1 MSAGDA
7 ATASLRA
14 NWPNGA
20 HLLVYFLEAMLAADQ
35 IQSVEDMGRE
45 AIDIFAEKIN
55 QCIRDVRRQWINPEG
70 AEIVAKKHGLPVE
83 EVRERHKA
91 AKKYM
96 TPVMEQA
103 KNLAAN
109 LVKRLRNDRLRGE
122 TLAYLRLWYD
132 SVRQD
137 NLSKREAAISLQG
150 YLAGGG
156 DFLKTASDGVSRG
169 ILEAMERGLYET
181 RQGDDWPSAGNI
193 SKYKDK
199 DGKESLETWRHYLAP
214 AKVASRADS
223 LLPMPDIEA
232 RAIEAIERYR
242 KSLGDLDSDLMAFA
256 MAEYAKKARRP
267 GDEVVIVLDEL
278 MEALGYPKQ
287 TGGAGGRAYRA
298 TDKRFVRKRF
308 ERLSDGYLAISR
320 AMNKGKGRA
329 LDIQSQV
336 MVITNRIGQADLD
349 GRVTEWERCTI
360 VMGKAWT
367 VRLFEDKGRQLAL
380 LQAKALQYHPERQKL
395 EKRLLKRLSWYWRL
409 NRNHAQAVR
418 TVFDWLTEDV
428 GDERVRNDER
438 FERRDAERLEE
449 AFDRLKADGQIAAW
463 AYADGQ
469 EKVTGSGNLPRGWLE
484 RWLEREIVVEIPE
497 GLRSA
502 EITEGLRSANQAEF
516 KAAPKLPGRQSNAG
530 PLHQEQ
536 ASPDLPARFRQFRK
550 TLGVTQ
556 MAAGKA
562 TGIHYSTL
570 SKIEA
575 GKQTPTPA
583 HVRAMEAWMR
593 DMKNRPDVRAET
605 VGT

>member
-1 MSAGDA
+1 MKAGDA
-7 ATASLRA
+7 ATTSLRA

-20 HLLVYFLEAMLAADQ
+20 HLLVYFLGGMLEADQ
-35 IQSVEDMGRE
+35 VHPLDDMDRE
-45 AIDIFAEKIN
+45 AIDLFAEKIA
-55 QCIRDVRRQWINPEG
+55 QSFREVRRQWIDPEN
-70 AEIVAKKHGLPVE
+70 AEDVAKKHGLPVE

-169 ILEAMERGLYET
+169 ILEAMERGLYEK
-181 RQGDDWPSAGNI
+181 RQGDDWPSAGSI
-193 SKYKDK
+193 SKFKSK
-199 DGKESLETWRHYLAP
+199 DGQDGLETWRHYLAP
-214 AKVASRADS
+214 AEVASRADS

-232 RAIEAIERYR
+232 KAIAAIERYR

-287 TGGAGGRAYRA
+287 AGGAGGKAYRA
-298 TDKRFVRKRF
+298 ADKRFVRERF
-308 ERLSDGYLAISR
+308 ERLCDGYLAINR

-336 MVITNRIGQADLD
+336 MVITNRVGQADLD
-349 GRVTEWERCTI
+349 GRVAEWERCTI

-380 LQAKALQYHPERQKL
+380 LQAKALQYHPERQRL

-409 NRNHAQAVR
+409 NMDHVHRSR
-418 TVFDWLTEDV
+418 TVLDWLTEDV
-428 GDERVRNDER
+428 GDERVRNEER

-449 AFDRLKADGQIAAW
+449 AFDRLKADGQIATW
-463 AYADGQ
+463 TYADGL
-469 EKVTGSGNLPRGWLE
+469 EKVTGSGTQRKGWLD
-484 RWLEREIVVEIPE
+484 RWLEREIVVEIP
-497 GLRSA
+497 
-502 EITEGLRSANQAEF
+502 EGLRSANQAEF
-516 KAAPKLPGRQSNAG
+516 KAAPKLPGRQAKEE
-530 PLHQEQ
+530 PIRQEQ
-536 ASPDLPARFRQFRK
+536 TSSDLPARFRRFRK

-556 MAAGKA
+556 LAAAKA
-562 TGIHYSTL
+562 MEIHFTTL
-570 SKIEA
+570 NKIEA
-575 GKQTPTPA
+575 GKQAPTAA
-583 HVRAMEAWMR
+583 HARAMESWIR